1 MISSDQMM
9 MREVLYRE
17 TILLSCIEDF
27 KNKDIILD
35 YIKSAI
41 KKIDETQK

>member
-1 MISSDQMM
+1 MIRSDQMIR
-9 MREVLYRE
+9 REVLYRE
-17 TILLSCIEDF
+17 TILLSSIEDF